1 MIQFYLSEMWATVE
15 QLLLLTDRTK
25 VHGAG
30 TRCTIESVSNGK
42 ESVEPGMDSVGFV
55 LCVKA
60 G

>member
-1 MIQFYLSEMWATVE
+1 MWATVE